1 MVEPIEDSRQPGGRQ
16 PRPRDEDAPP
26 RTAAASRIRVHRP
39 PAAGEAAAVRE
50 APAAVRDGAPAGEA
64 PAGNAAA
71 VRETAAVRDRA
82 AIRDEAPSRPG
93 AAPLSEGRVAVCVP
107 GRVDE
112 ARDLVAA
119 LLAEHASDA
128 DPPAVADALLVTSEV
143 VTNALRHGGGITGFE
158 ARIGFGGPAACC
170 LLISVADRS
179 PALPA
184 SPSGPRPPGAVGG
197 YGWAMVRKLAAH
209 ATAAATADGK
219 VVHVRMELPRAAGQ
233 PRGPAGGGLTPPS
246 APRPEPA
253 PPTGP

>member
-1 MVEPIEDSRQPGGRQ
+1 M
-16 PRPRDEDAPP
+16 
-26 RTAAASRIRVHRP
+26 
-39 PAAGEAAAVRE
+39 
-50 APAAVRDGAPAGEA
+50 
-64 PAGNAAA
+64 
-71 VRETAAVRDRA
+71 
-82 AIRDEAPSRPG
+82 
-93 AAPLSEGRVAVCVP
+93 SEEQVAVCVP

-233 PRGPAGGGLTPPS
+233 PRGPAGGGLTAPS
-246 APRPEPA
+246 APGPEPA
-253 PPTGP
+253 RPTGP